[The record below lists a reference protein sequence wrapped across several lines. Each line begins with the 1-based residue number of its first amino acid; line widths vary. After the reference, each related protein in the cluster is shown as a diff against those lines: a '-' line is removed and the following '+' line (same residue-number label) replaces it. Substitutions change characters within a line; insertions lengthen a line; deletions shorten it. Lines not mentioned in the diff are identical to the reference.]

1 MNYKDYNDYE
11 LINYVREKDEIA
23 SDILF
28 KKYEPLIVTYASK
41 MYPYCRYNGIEMSD
55 LIQEGMLGLNL
66 AINNFKENSD
76 NLFYTFAK
84 KCVERKMISLIIKS
98 RRQKHKILNE
108 SLSLDYTL
116 DDDKVGDLVSI
127 LKDNSLNPEEIVIEG
142 DSEENLLKKIKST
155 LTDTEESVFE
165 LKIAGFDYKEIAEI
179 LDKTPKSI
187 DNTIQRI
194 KNKCKE
200 IIKID

>member
-11 LINYVREKDEIA
+11 LINYVREKDELA

-28 KKYEPLIVTYASK
+28 KKYEPLIVSYANK
-41 MYPYCRYNGIEMSD
+41 MYPYCRYNGIEIND
-55 LIQEGMLGLNL
+55 LIQEGMMGLNL
-66 AINNFKENSD
+66 AINNFKDNSD

-84 KCVERKMISLIIKS
+84 KCVERKMISLVIKS

-108 SLSLDYTL
+108 SLSLEFTL
-116 DDDKVGDLVSI
+116 ENDKVGDLTSI
-127 LKDNSLNPEEIVIEG
+127 LKDNSLNPEELVITS
-142 DSEENLLKKIKST
+142 DSEEELLKNIRSV
-155 LTDTEESVFE
+155 LTDNEESVFE

-179 LDKTPKSI
+179 LDKTPKAI

-200 IIKID
+200 IIKMD

>member
-1 MNYKDYNDYE
+1 MNYRDYNDFE
-11 LINYVREKDEIA
+11 LISYVREKDEIA

-28 KKYEPLIVTYASK
+28 KKYEPLIVSNAKK
-41 MYPYCRYNGIEMSD
+41 MYPYCRYNGVEISD

-66 AINNFKENSD
+66 AINNFNENSD

-84 KCVERKMISLIIKS
+84 KCVERKMISLVIKS

-108 SLSLDYTL
+108 SLSLEFTL
-116 DDDKVGDLVSI
+116 ENDKVGDLISI
-127 LKDNSLNPEEIVIEG
+127 LKDNSLNPEELVIDG
-142 DSEENLLKKIKST
+142 DSEENLLKEIRSV
-155 LTDTEESVFE
+155 LTDKEESVFE
-165 LKIAGFDYKEIAEI
+165 LKISGFDYKEIAEI
-179 LDKTPKSI
+179 LDRTPKSI

-200 IIKID
+200 IIKMD